1 MRLDRS
7 PAPYLAQG
15 PCARIQFP
23 PSTIISHTFSDWR
36 KVVCFDRSGE
46 PGICQG
52 RFKSISPYRSQNQN
66 RFRYVS
72 SFSLD
77 PGRCPNVIYDRS
89 TKRLFSEKGAY
100 LVRARACHGQRRP

>member
-15 PCARIQFP
+15 PCARKQFP
-23 PSTIISHTFSDWR
+23 PSTNISYTSSYWR
-36 KVVCFDRSGE
+36 NVVCFDRSGK

-66 RFRYVS
+66 RFRYES
-72 SFSLD
+72 SLIRV
-77 PGRCPNVIYDRS
+77 GV
-89 TKRLFSEKGAY
+89 
-100 LVRARACHGQRRP
+100 